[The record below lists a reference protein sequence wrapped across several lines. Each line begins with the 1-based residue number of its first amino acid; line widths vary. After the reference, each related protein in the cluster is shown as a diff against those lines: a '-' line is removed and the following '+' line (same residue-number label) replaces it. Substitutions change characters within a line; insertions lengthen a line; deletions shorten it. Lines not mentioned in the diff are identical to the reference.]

1 MFLIKKIDSLNKAH
15 KRWCIIMQLSK
26 DDLLKCINKS
36 VDGIMISDHRG
47 VILYVNEQYIAL
59 TKLSKDIIG
68 HNMQEYVEAKVVE
81 QSTCLSAIKH
91 NRVYTRIHHEL
102 NDVEIISVSKPV
114 YNKRKEIEYVITN
127 VRDIS
132 TYINIEKNLK
142 QTDRKFGELFDAI
155 KENKQEL
162 VVSSPEMINIMH
174 LAKKVSKVDTSILLL
189 GETGVGKDVFAEF
202 IHKNSMRK
210 DERFIALNC
219 GAIPNELMESELFG
233 YEAGSFTGGLK
244 EGKQGILYHAN
255 KGTLFLDEIGDLPY
269 HLQVKLLRV
278 LEKRKYSPI
287 GSVKEIPVD
296 IRVIAA
302 TNKNIQEQIRN
313 NKFREDL
320 YYRLSVLTLLI
331 PPLRKRQGDIIPL
344 AVYFL
349 KKYNSK
355 YGVSKKFDTDTLIQ
369 LQRYHWPGNV
379 RELKNIIE
387 KMVILSQGDIL
398 DFQLAFAH
406 EEITEEQ
413 LSLKSFLG
421 KKEKEYLIN
430 MKKVYKTTREVAN
443 AIGVDHST
451 VVRKY
456 KKYGIS

>member
-1 MFLIKKIDSLNKAH
+1 M
-15 KRWCIIMQLSK
+15 
-26 DDLLKCINKS
+26 
-36 VDGIMISDHRG
+36 
-47 VILYVNEQYIAL
+47 
-59 TKLSKDIIG
+59 
-68 HNMQEYVEAKVVE
+68 
-81 QSTCLSAIKH
+81 
-91 NRVYTRIHHEL
+91 
-102 NDVEIISVSKPV
+102 
-114 YNKRKEIEYVITN
+114 
-127 VRDIS
+127 
-132 TYINIEKNLK
+132 
-142 QTDRKFGELFDAI
+142 
-155 KENKQEL
+155 
-162 VVSSPEMINIMH
+162 
-174 LAKKVSKVDTSILLL
+174 
-189 GETGVGKDVFAEF
+189 
-202 IHKNSMRK
+202 
-210 DERFIALNC
+210 
-219 GAIPNELMESELFG
+219 
-233 YEAGSFTGGLK
+233 
-244 EGKQGILYHAN
+244 
-255 KGTLFLDEIGDLPY
+255 
-269 HLQVKLLRV
+269 QVKLLRV